1 MAAAA
6 ATARWLN
13 SAHRDIHF
21 VLVPCQHVA
30 TMIPTTWGQMRVRNV
45 AAHESST
52 VAAPRGTRL
61 A

>member
-30 TMIPTTWGQMRVRNV
+30 TMILTTLR
-45 AAHESST
+45 ADESAKCGDT
-52 VAAPRGTRL
+52 
-61 A
+61 